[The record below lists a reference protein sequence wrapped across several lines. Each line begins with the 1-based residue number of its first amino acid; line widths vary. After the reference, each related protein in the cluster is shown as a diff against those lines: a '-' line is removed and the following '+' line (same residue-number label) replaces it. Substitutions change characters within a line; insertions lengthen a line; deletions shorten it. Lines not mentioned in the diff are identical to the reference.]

1 MSVYVIAE
9 FPFSEKGAQEFM
21 DWTKSDDG
29 YAVTKAWGGFEL
41 IQTLLAE
48 DNKTIYLYE
57 KWASKEEHRGYLNM
71 RVEGGLM
78 DFLGPRLEGE
88 FKFHY
93 FNDVD

>member
-21 DWTKSDDG
+21 DWSKSDDG
-29 YAVTKAWGGFEL
+29 YAVTKAWAGFEL

-57 KWASKEEHRGYLNM
+57 KWASKEEHQGQLFKYARGRRTYGFSWTTF
-71 RVEGGLM
+71 R
-78 DFLGPRLEGE
+78 R
-88 FKFHY
+88 
-93 FNDVD
+93 

>member
-1 MSVYVIAE
+1 
-9 FPFSEKGAQEFM
+9 M

-29 YAVTKAWGGFEL
+29 YAVTKAWAGFEL

-57 KWASKEEHRGYLNM
+57 KWASKEEHQGYLNM
-71 RVEGGLM
+71 HVEGGPI
-78 DFLGPRLEGE
+78 DFLGPRSDGE